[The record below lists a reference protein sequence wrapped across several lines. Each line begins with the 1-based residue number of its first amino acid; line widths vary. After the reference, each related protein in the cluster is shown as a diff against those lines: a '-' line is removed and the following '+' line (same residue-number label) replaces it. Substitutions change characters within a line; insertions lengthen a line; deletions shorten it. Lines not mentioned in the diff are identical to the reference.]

1 MNWRAWL
8 VYDREGAGRNSDY
21 IRMHEEIGRQMQVD
35 IHLVLEEEL
44 IGLSSL
50 IKRDK
55 PDFAIIR
62 TIRPILTKQLEK
74 AGIPVYNNSFI
85 SEICNHKGKTIQY
98 IHDHSNLAVIPTRT
112 FGNQELSR
120 ELLSD
125 YQDHVIKAVDGHGGK
140 QVFRTTDSWEQ
151 IREAMGTSDFIIQP
165 FVKGPGIDLRVYVI
179 GDRIV
184 GAVERQAKNNF
195 RANYSL
201 GGCVRFFCCGEKEK
215 ELVNTICGLFSFGL
229 VGIDFIMDEM
239 GNWIFNEIEDVV
251 GARMLYQCQPEIHL
265 VEQYFSFIL
274 EKMLQ

>member
-1 MNWRAWL
+1 M
-8 VYDREGAGRNSDY
+8 
-21 IRMHEEIGRQMQVD
+21 
-35 IHLVLEEEL
+35 
-44 IGLSSL
+44 
-50 IKRDK
+50 
-55 PDFAIIR
+55 
-62 TIRPILTKQLEK
+62 
-74 AGIPVYNNSFI
+74 
-85 SEICNHKGKTIQY
+85 
-98 IHDHSNLAVIPTRT
+98 
-112 FGNQELSR
+112 
-120 ELLSD
+120 
-125 YQDHVIKAVDGHGGK
+125 DGHGGK

-215 ELVNTICGLFSFGL
+215 ELVNIICGLFSFGL